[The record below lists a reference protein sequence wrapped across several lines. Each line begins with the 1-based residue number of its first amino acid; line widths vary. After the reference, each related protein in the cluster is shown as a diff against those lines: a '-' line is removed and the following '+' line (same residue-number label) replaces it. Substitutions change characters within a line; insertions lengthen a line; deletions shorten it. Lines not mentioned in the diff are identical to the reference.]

1 MTTPA
6 RSALALWRALVQER
20 LDQGYST
27 MNADEAVN
35 QAHPGLWQQAV
46 AEHAAHGQWR
56 ELPIQKGTDMPP
68 LTYAERQ
75 ALLRGVQKDV
85 PARVPP
91 STGAP
96 RRRAWD
102 EIQQL
107 AKSTTDVAALEQVC
121 HARPDL
127 WARHRQDVLQ
137 GGGGVAVAKAVE
149 RLTVPP
155 PTEGQ
160 MTFEAMVE
168 AMMRAN
174 PGMSAGSAR
183 DAVVRSEGGAAAWER
198 HRQEHLFG
206 RRG

>member
-137 GGGGVAVAKAVE
+137 GGGGVAVAKTVQH
-149 RLTVPP
+149 LTVPA
-155 PTEGQ
+155 PTQGYRDF
-160 MTFEAMVE
+160 TAMVD

-174 PGMSAGSAR
+174 PGMSAGQAR
-183 DAVVRSEGGAAAWER
+183 DAVVRSEGGAEAWAR
-198 HRQEHLFG
+198 HRQEHLF
-206 RRG
+206 RRQG